1 MVDKDTKKNYARL
14 IAEHL
19 GLDPEEPLYH
29 SKGGTETKKF
39 YIDIAYHFGVVI
51 PSTANKAEA
60 ARLAIIS
67 VGGGPENAIS
77 STGGTETK
85 ATLKEI
91 YNNL

>member
-29 SKGGTETKKF
+29 STGGTETRRL
-39 YIDIAYHFGVVI
+39 YIDIANHFGVVV
-51 PSTANKAEA
+51 PPTANKAEA
-60 ARLAIIS
+60 ARLAILS
-67 VGGGPENAIS
+67 VRGNPENAVS
-77 STGGTETK
+77 SKGGTETK
-85 ATLKEI
+85 PTLREI